1 MAVTTRTLRP
11 TRALRIPRLGRHVRG
26 FAIGALLG
34 VAIGL
39 VALIA
44 LRWAYEGRIVPGV
57 HAAGVD
63 LSGLTVAQAE
73 AALHDAV
80 APLEAGTITVTSPR
94 GTLTLDYDAVGR
106 TVDVPAMLAAA
117 AAEGR
122 GGTRFA
128 EAIGII
134 SGFTRPVTL
143 PTLVAF
149 DHARLATELAAFGQ
163 RASILPVGARVIQ
176 GETGFEVVPA
186 VPGLAVDA
194 TGLATPLEAALLDP
208 TTPTTLDLVAAATP
222 TAPRV
227 SDADAARA
235 MGTAQAIAQELTLTN
250 GKKDWPI
257 RRSRIRTWISFT
269 GAGSAYG
276 PVVDQAAIPAALKNA
291 AKGVLKKP
299 RDATFLKTR
308 AGKVFGVAA
317 AGNGRSL
324 DVDRTV
330 ARIVAALEAR
340 AAGQSETKPVKV
352 ATSKVA
358 PAVSTEEATESA
370 PLVSRIG
377 TWTTYYTAGPRNGN
391 SANIVV
397 PARRLDGQVVRPGQ
411 TFEFW
416 GALGEVSF
424 RTGYRLGA
432 AIIGGRT
439 VQDRALAGG
448 ICAVS
453 TTLFNAAAR
462 AGLEIVSRRP
472 HYYYISRYPLGLD
485 ATVSDAI
492 TMRFRNDTDHAI
504 LIKAAASG
512 SFVRFDLWSIP
523 NGRTVSWSRPR
534 VTNVVPGRD
543 STQLTSSLPSGVRE
557 RTEYPVDGMDVA
569 VTRTVRNAA
578 GSVIHRDTFVSHY
591 KRMIGVVLVGR

>member
-63 LSGLTVAQAE
+63 LSGMTPGQAE
-73 AALHDAV
+73 AALDAAL
-80 APLEAGTITVTSPR
+80 APLEAGAITVTSPR
-94 GTLTLDYDAVGR
+94 GTLTLGYDDVAR
-106 TVDVPAMLAAA
+106 TVDVPGMVAAA
-117 AAEGR
+117 ASEGR
-122 GGTRFA
+122 GGSRLD
-128 EAIGII
+128 EVIGILD
-134 SGFTRPVTL
+134 GVRRPVTL
-143 PTLVAF
+143 PTLVTF
-149 DHARLATELAAFGQ
+149 DGERLVSELAAFGE
-163 RASILPVGARVIQ
+163 RATLPPIGARVIQ
-176 GETGFEVVPA
+176 GETGFEIVPA
-186 VPGLAVDA
+186 VPGLTVDA
-194 TGLATPLEAALLDP
+194 TGLAATLEAALSDP
-208 TTPTTLDLVAAATP
+208 ASPATIEAAAATARLAPP
-222 TAPRV
+222 TTNV
-227 SDADAARA
+227 DVTRA
-235 MGTAQAIAQELTLTN
+235 KATAEAIAQELTLTN

-257 RRSRIRTWISFT
+257 RRSRIRTWISFSGT
-269 GAGSAYG
+269 GASYG
-276 PVVDQAAIPAALKNA
+276 PVIDEAAIPAALKNA
-291 AKGVLKKP
+291 AKGVLRKP

-308 AGKVFGVAA
+308 GGDVFGVAA
-317 AGNGRSL
+317 AGDGRAL
-324 DVDRTV
+324 DVDKTV
-330 ARIVAALEAR
+330 GRILAALEAR
-340 AAGQSETKPVKV
+340 AAGTAEAAPVKL
-352 ATSKVA
+352 ATAKVA
-358 PAVSTEEATESA
+358 PDVTTEEATASA

-377 TWTTYYTAGPRNGN
+377 TWTTYYQAGPRNGN

-462 AGLEIVSRRP
+462 AGLEILSRRP

-492 TMRFRNDTDHAI
+492 TMRFRNDTKNPI
-504 LIKAAASG
+504 LIKASASG

-523 NGRTVSWSRPR
+523 NGRTVTWSRPS
-534 VTNVVPGRD
+534 VSNVVPGRD
-543 STQLTSSLPSGVRE
+543 SVQYTSSLPKGVRE

-569 VTRTVRNAA
+569 VTRTVRNAD